1 VTLILCPGICNSSE
15 SIYIRTFV
23 HHAQRQGYRCIVL
36 NHIGALKSIRV
47 TSPRIFSYGCTSDL
61 HTMIMHVLQSLPH
74 TKIVAVGFSMGA
86 NLVTKYLGEQKFQVP
101 SNIVGG
107 ISICQGYD
115 ALR

>member
-1 VTLILCPGICNSSE
+1 
-15 SIYIRTFV
+15 
-23 HHAQRQGYRCIVL
+23 
-36 NHIGALKSIRV
+36 
-47 TSPRIFSYGCTSDL
+47 
-61 HTMIMHVLQSLPH
+61 MIMHVLQSLPH